1 MPKRKEKTARAKS
14 MSVWTDI
21 ETIDEIERIMEE
33 TGKSRGEV
41 IADAIAATRNDDE
54 DDYKKPAILT
64 VTSFKGGVAKTTT
77 AANLG
82 ICLANYGHSVLL
94 IDLDRQGSM
103 SQYLRV
109 YDPEAIKPCIADV
122 LLSDKNGHRMKLED
136 VTVSTDF
143 DNLDIVTSSF
153 KFANADSAM
162 KSESGVGLDMRLMYA
177 IEDLNETKHYDFII
191 IDCPPELSLVVTNA
205 ITALEAGNKGS
216 FIIVP
221 VRPDGFSE
229 YGMRD
234 TINMIETVAKERRA
248 NPPKYYLLWTIIEP
262 RTNVFKAAKQ
272 QIETRFKNV
281 KFLNSRI
288 DKSTKAAE
296 ASLGMYPLCEYDPS
310 CKPAI
315 QYNDLAAEVESMV
328 YPDIEEGIKAISS
341 SNDD

>member
-1 MPKRKEKTARAKS
+1 MKRSKDKAKT
-14 MSVWTDI
+14 MSVWTDVDTIEQI
-21 ETIDEIERIMEE
+21 ETLMAE

-41 IADAIAATRNDDE
+41 IADAIAATSKTDGE
-54 DDYKKPAILT
+54 ELAKPAVIT

-82 ICLANYGHSVLL
+82 LCLANFGHKVLL

-122 LLSDKNGHRMKLED
+122 MLSDKNGKRMTLEE
-136 VTVSTDF
+136 VTVPTGF
-143 DNLDIVTSSF
+143 ENLDIVTSSF

-162 KSESGVGLDMRLMYA
+162 KGESGVGLDTRLTHA
-177 IEDLNETKHYDFII
+177 IEDLNESKHYDFII

-205 ITALEAGNKGS
+205 ITALEAGNAGS
-216 FIIVP
+216 MIIIP

-234 TINMIETVAKERRA
+234 TINMIEVVARERRMPVP
-248 NPPKYYLLWTIIEP
+248 NYYLLWTIIEP

-272 QIETRFKNV
+272 QIESNFANV
-281 KFLNSRI
+281 RFLNTRI

-296 ASLGMYPLCEYDPS
+296 ASLGMLPLVEYDAG
-310 CKPAI
+310 CKPAV
-315 QYNDLAAEVESMV
+315 QYEDLAAEVESMV
-328 YPDIEEGIKAISS
+328 YPDIETAADALAPD
-341 SNDD
+341 NQ

>member
-1 MPKRKEKTARAKS
+1 MPKRKEKAARAKS
-14 MSVWTDI
+14 MSVWTDV
-21 ETIDEIERIMEE
+21 ETIELIEKTMED

-41 IADAIAATRNDDE
+41 IADAIAATQRDPE
-54 DDYKKPAILT
+54 DDFKKPAIIT

-82 ICLANYGHSVLL
+82 ICLAEFGYSVLL

-122 LLSDKNGHRMKLED
+122 MLSDKNGKRKSLEE
-136 VTVSTDF
+136 VTISTNF
-143 DNLDIVTSSF
+143 ENLDIVTSSF

-162 KSESGVGLDMRLMYA
+162 KSESGVGLDMRLMHA
-177 IEDLNETKHYDFII
+177 IEDLSDVKHYDFII

-216 FIIVP
+216 MIIVP

-248 NPPKYYLLWTIIEP
+248 VTPKYFLLWTIIEP
-262 RTNVFKAAKQ
+262 RTRVFQAAQQ
-272 QIETRFKNV
+272 QIELRFKNV
-281 KFLNSRI
+281 KFLNTRI

-296 ASLGMYPLCEYDPS
+296 ASLGMLPLCAYDPN

-315 QYNDLAAEVESMV
+315 QYKDLAAEVESMV
-328 YPDIEEGIKAISS
+328 YPDLEDDIKAMAS
-341 SNDD
+341 SNAD

>member
-1 MPKRKEKTARAKS
+1 MPKRKEKAAKAKS
-14 MSVWTDI
+14 MSVWTDLD
-21 ETIDEIERIMEE
+21 TIDQIESIMEA

-41 IADAIAATRNDDE
+41 IADAIAATQKNPE
-54 DDYKKPAILT
+54 DDFKKPAIIT
-64 VTSFKGGVAKTTT
+64 ITSFKGGVAKTTT

-82 ICLANYGHSVLL
+82 ICLSRYGYSVLL

-122 LLSDKNGHRMKLED
+122 MLSDKNGQRKSLEE
-136 VTVSTDF
+136 VTVPTGF
-143 DNLDIVTSSF
+143 ENLDIVTSSF

-162 KSESGVGLDMRLMYA
+162 KGESGVGIDMRLMHA

-205 ITALEAGNKGS
+205 ITALEAGNSGS

-248 NPPKYYLLWTIIEP
+248 ITPKYYLLWTIIEP
-262 RTNVFKAAKQ
+262 RTRVFQAAQ
-272 QIETRFKNV
+272 HQIESRFKNI

-296 ASLGMYPLCEYDPS
+296 ASLGMLPLCEYDPQ
-310 CKPAI
+310 CKPAV
-315 QYNDLAAEVESMV
+315 QYNDLAAEVETMV
-328 YPDIEEGIKAISS
+328 YPDLEEGLRVSASK
-341 SNDD
+341 N